1 MIVLAKL
8 RGDVAVLAS
17 EAASRL
23 RRLDC
28 TSVRLDSRLILAD
41 TILL

>member
-1 MIVLAKL
+1 MVMLTKL
-8 RGDVAVLAS
+8 RGNIAVLAS

-28 TSVRLDSRLILAD
+28 ASVRLDSGLILAD

>member
-17 EAASRL
+17 KAASRL

-28 TSVRLDSRLILAD
+28 ASVRLNSRLILAD